1 MGETEGLSELISELK
16 ERAKELNCLYEID
29 ELLNNQENSIDAI
42 CSGIVKA
49 VPAGWQYPEICR
61 ARIIFGE
68 KVFKAEDF
76 KETKWK
82 QSATVYELSQ
92 MVGEI
97 EVYYTE
103 EMPELDEGPFLKEE
117 RKLIDTIADR
127 FGNQILH
134 RNLKKVFSEK
144 PTKKQRSEWWVI
156 VDLLKKTDTN
166 LLQRISR
173 KMLNFLCW
181 KDVEEAKVL
190 LEGFSHTYKEF
201 IENIQDENT
210 PFPKFLNYDYL
221 NLTDK
226 ILAIASNRL
235 NESEI
240 LELIQKWI
248 KEDRSDFLFDI
259 LENQS
264 SSLSEISSA
273 IEKYY
278 NLDPSGQEI
287 SEPRLKGIIVA
298 LVRRLM
304 SDQPQF
310 INIAKKYV
318 QLGEFNKIFKR
329 ITYHPDSNGKL
340 GGKSSGV
347 ILSNQILKYNSE
359 NNELLNEVKFP
370 KTRYITSDVLLHFIN
385 YNNLEDVL
393 EQKYKG
399 IEEVRQE
406 YPYIVHLFKNS
417 QLPPEIIKSLLIVLD
432 ELGGSPLIVRS
443 SSLLEDR
450 IGTVFAGKYKSL
462 FIANQGNKE
471 ERLIALIDAIL
482 EVYAS
487 TFGPDPIEYRVD
499 RGLEDFHE
507 EMGILIQEVVGKKIG
522 KYFFPSFAGVAFS
535 NNDFRWSSRINQKDG
550 LLRLVPG
557 LGTRAV
563 DRLSDDYPILISPG
577 KPNLRVNVTLD
588 EVIKYSPKKID
599 VINLE
604 TNKFETKDINE
615 FIKEVGFEYPRI
627 KNLLT
632 DIDDDYQRSP
642 SAFDLD
648 FEKGKYVVSFE
659 GMLTKTPLIKQI
671 HEIMKILESKMKTPV
686 DIEFAHNGDNLYL
699 LQCRAQ
705 SYGENNQPAVIPMDI
720 KNKDLLFTARRFIT
734 NGLVE
739 NISHIVYVDPNN
751 YSALETRNDY
761 LNIGKIVGKLNKKL
775 PKRKFILIGPG
786 RWGSRGDIKLGVSI
800 TYSDINNT
808 AMLIEVAR
816 RKKDFVP
823 DLSFG
828 THFFQDLVEA
838 SIKYLPLYPDDEGII
853 FYEDFFI
860 SSENELESLFP
871 EYAKYSNTIKVIEVS
886 KAMEGK
892 SLKILMNSEI
902 EKAVGCFYKA

>member
-1 MGETEGLSELISELK
+1 MGETESLSNLIGELK

-29 ELLNNQENSIDAI
+29 ELLNDPEISVGQI
-42 CSGIVKA
+42 CNGIVNA
-49 VPAGWQYPEICR
+49 IPPGWQFPEICR
-61 ARIIFGE
+61 ARIEFGN
-68 KVFKAEDF
+68 KIYFSSDF
-76 KETKWK
+76 SETKWK
-82 QSATVYELSQ
+82 QSASIKEHNQ
-92 MVGEI
+92 IVGNI
-97 EVYYTE
+97 EVYYLE
-103 EMPELDEGPFLKEE
+103 EMPPLDEGPFLKEE

-127 FGNQILH
+127 FGNHILH
-134 RNLKKVFSEK
+134 RNLKKVFTEK
-144 PTKKQRSEWWVI
+144 ENIKQRSQWWVI

-173 KMLNFLCW
+173 KMLNYLCW
-181 KDVEEAKVL
+181 KDINSAKEL
-190 LEGFSHTYKEF
+190 LESFSHSYKEF
-201 IENIQDENT
+201 IENIQDDNT

-221 NLTDK
+221 NITDK
-226 ILAIASNRL
+226 VFSIAS
-235 NESEI
+235 ESISEDDI
-240 LELIQKWI
+240 LECIQKWI
-248 KEDRSDFLFDI
+248 KEDRSDFLFDT

-264 SSLSEISSA
+264 SSLSEIAAA

-298 LVRRLM
+298 LVRRLL

-310 INIAKKYV
+310 INIAKSYIHIS
-318 QLGEFNKIFKR
+318 EFNKIFKR
-329 ITYHPDSNGKL
+329 IIFHGDSNGKL

-347 ILSNQILKYNSE
+347 ILSYQILKNHSKKNS
-359 NNELLNEVKFP
+359 LLTGVKFP
-370 KTRYITSDVLLHFIN
+370 KTRYITSDVLLNFIN

-393 EQKYKG
+393 EQKYKN
-399 IEEVRQE
+399 IDEVRQE
-406 YPYIVHLFKNS
+406 YPYIIHLFKNS
-417 QLPPEIIKSLLIVLD
+417 QLPPEIIKGLLLILD
-432 ELGGSPLIVRS
+432 DLGDSPLIVRS

-450 IGTVFAGKYKSL
+450 MGTVFAGKYKSL

-535 NNDFRWSSRINQKDG
+535 NNEFRWSSRITQKDG

-577 KPNLRVNVTLD
+577 KPNLRVNVTVD
-588 EVIKYSPKKID
+588 EVVKYSPKKID

-627 KNLLT
+627 RQLLT
-632 DIDDDYQRSP
+632 VIDDDYLRSP
-642 SAFDLD
+642 NAFDLD
-648 FEKGKYVVSFE
+648 LESNKHVISFE
-659 GMLTKTPLIKQI
+659 GMLTKTPLIKQL
-671 HEIMKILESKMKTPV
+671 HEIMKLLEEKMKSPI
-686 DIEFAHNGDNLYL
+686 DIEFAHDGDNLYL

-705 SYGENNQPAVIPMDI
+705 SYGVSNQPAVISMDI
-720 KNKDLLFTARRFIT
+720 KSSEMLFSARRFIT

-739 NISHIVYVDPNN
+739 GISHIVYVDPNN
-751 YSALETRNDY
+751 YSSLETRNDY
-761 LNIGKIVGKLNKKL
+761 LNIGKIVGKLNKLL

-786 RWGSRGDIKLGVSI
+786 RWGSRGDIKLGVNI

-808 AMLIEVAR
+808 AMLIEVAKK
-816 RKKDFVP
+816 KKDFVP

-838 SIKYLPLYPDDEGII
+838 SIKYLPLYPDDEK
-853 FYEDFFI
+853 D
-860 SSENELESLFP
+860 L
-871 EYAKYSNTIKVIEVS
+871 V
-886 KAMEGK
+886 
-892 SLKILMNSEI
+892 
-902 EKAVGCFYKA
+902 